1 MAAPVGFAATS
12 ITQGT
17 RDDHSPITIE
27 QKPEDLVILQTVP
40 ISPTDSTLSSPST
53 TAPLIPNSPPCGR
66 LNRLKAALHHRRKQ
80 RSEPVWRTSVFQVRP
95 LLGLTALGV
104 TVGCM
109 FLSLAILLASH
120 NQPTRTWAVQP
131 TVYLA
136 IAAALANVS
145 LAFARQIALPIAWW
159 HTVSRGTTIADL
171 ERQWEV
177 GHTLVLALRHHV
189 RMGFTGF
196 ATILVAIMIIDGPL
210 LQRSVTVQMATHT
223 KEVTLALNLAPEVPT
238 AFCGYW
244 FANGLTPS
252 DVSAQVSTQWA
263 EKAPIVLDVQRC
275 NGTCATTLRA
285 PGTTEL
291 NCSSQTWP
299 ISNEMY
305 HDSNATWGSFYH
317 GWDDSYHATTNP
329 LFSIKVVYRTTKVRP
344 NSSVVAIGTGVL
356 SIHQSD
362 DGTLTG
368 EYVYNACY
376 YLPAILEYDVFITGK
391 EVMIPDSPNQGRLV
405 SVANNTRG
413 PWEADPEV
421 YWPST
426 IDHFTA
432 YLNLFV
438 GVNVSV
444 VYLGLNGPD
453 NFWREDPR
461 IATNGAVLGKYLD
474 ATAVNDVKFADPSH
488 DVIAQMNEMM
498 FRAGVAASG
507 WDNLTSLIDP
517 GLAVQQTLQA
527 NQTTTEDVYNSDMRW
542 FAGAAALELFAVL
555 MVLPLFWGWWTIG
568 RTNVLSPVELAL
580 AFDAPLFRDANSAQ
594 GVRKAVQ
601 KVGTTK
607 VRYGAVGSTTPY
619 RLGIAE
625 CQNVSTPHQGM
636 RFDA

>member
-1 MAAPVGFAATS
+1 
-12 ITQGT
+12 
-17 RDDHSPITIE
+17 
-27 QKPEDLVILQTVP
+27 
-40 ISPTDSTLSSPST
+40 
-53 TAPLIPNSPPCGR
+53 
-66 LNRLKAALHHRRKQ
+66 
-80 RSEPVWRTSVFQVRP
+80 
-95 LLGLTALGV
+95 
-104 TVGCM
+104 
-109 FLSLAILLASH
+109 
-120 NQPTRTWAVQP
+120 
-131 TVYLA
+131 
-136 IAAALANVS
+136 
-145 LAFARQIALPIAWW
+145 
-159 HTVSRGTTIADL
+159 
-171 ERQWEV
+171 
-177 GHTLVLALRHHV
+177 
-189 RMGFTGF
+189 
-196 ATILVAIMIIDGPL
+196 
-210 LQRSVTVQMATHT
+210 MATHT

-252 DVSAQVSTQWA
+252 DVAARVSTQWA
-263 EKAPIVLDVQRC
+263 DKVPIVLDVQMC

-285 PGTTEL
+285 PGITKL

-368 EYVYNACY
+368 TPLYLAIEILLNITGEYVYNACY
-376 YLPAILEYDVFITGK
+376 YLPAILEYDVSITGK
-391 EVMIPDSPNQGRLV
+391 EVTIPDNPNQGRLV
-405 SVANNTRG
+405 NVANNTRG
-413 PWEADPEV
+413 PWEADPDV

-461 IATNGAVLGKYLD
+461 IATNGAILGKYLD

-517 GLAVQQTLQA
+517 DLAVQQTLQA
-527 NQTTTEDVYNSDMRW
+527 NQTTTEDVYNSDLRW
-542 FAGAAALELFAVL
+542 FAGAAALELFAIL
-555 MVLPLFWGWWTIG
+555 M
-568 RTNVLSPVELAL
+568 LAL
-580 AFDAPLFRDANSAQ
+580 AFDAPLFRDTNSAQ
-594 GVRKAVQ
+594 GVCKAVQ
-601 KVGTTK
+601 KVGTTE

-636 RFDA
+636 RFDT